1 MAEIYRDN
9 EGTVLKKLGK
19 PVRRTVVDKNTR
31 VSDDFDLDIPDESP
45 SSRPPSKRTLI
56 ANAGPN
62 SDGKIDFSVNPDCM
76 DFLLQY
82 HESYKH
88 KNDAEGVKSTCE
100 KVCASFN
107 KTFKSSMTPPELES
121 ALSSRVLNLEA
132 FKKRSVGQRFKP
144 EQPVEKAQETAV
156 SESKHDP
163 ESSDIIYAPL
173 KLDRLV
179 HVNRIGA
186 IPKSESSL
194 NGKVLLSG
202 EKYEICKILNCQ
214 NICVVS
220 RHKGKL
226 SQNGLMHAA
235 CSASE
240 NGTIESKACPQEAPL
255 SPKEELAYQLF
266 IQQCGDEMKAKKMF
280 FISKEF
286 FSSK

>member
-1 MAEIYRDN
+1 
-9 EGTVLKKLGK
+9 
-19 PVRRTVVDKNTR
+19 
-31 VSDDFDLDIPDESP
+31 
-45 SSRPPSKRTLI
+45 
-56 ANAGPN
+56 
-62 SDGKIDFSVNPDCM
+62 M
-76 DFLLQY
+76 DYLLQY

-88 KNDAEGVKSTCE
+88 NNDAEGVKATSE

-107 KTFKSSMTPPELES
+107 KIFKSSMTPAELES
-121 ALSSRVLNLEA
+121 ALTPRVLNLES
-132 FKKRSVGQRFKP
+132 FKNRAVGQRFKP
-144 EQPVEKAQETAV
+144 EPRVEKAQETVV
-156 SESKHDP
+156 SESKPDL
-163 ESSDIIYAPL
+163 ESDAVYVPL
-173 KLDRLV
+173 KLDHLA
-179 HVNRIGA
+179 HVNRLGA
-186 IPKSESSL
+186 IPKSESGL

-226 SQNGLMHAA
+226 NQNGLMHAA

-240 NGTIESKACPQEAPL
+240 NGTIDRKSCPQEAPL

-266 IQQCGDEMKAKKMF
+266 LQQCGDELKAKKMF